1 MSTSRGMRISLG
13 MHAVL
18 LLLVMFG
25 LPAFFKAQRESEP
38 VVLSVEILPPAAKTN
53 IKPAAP
59 APAPKIEEAKPQPK
73 PAEEQ
78 PKPQPP
84 KPTQTSEAALKM
96 PEPEPVTPKEVVSP
110 DAPKEEKKKPEKP
123 KDEPKPQPK
132 AEEKKKPKDEPTLED
147 ILKDVAKAAKPTTP
161 QTPPAKEPAEKPA
174 APAQDKSTSK
184 NTSTNYDPTAQLSMS
199 ENDLIMSQIQRCW
212 NIPAGAK
219 NAKELSVVVAVQLNA
234 DGSLISASLAE
245 GQARY
250 ATDTFFRAAADSAI
264 RAVKLCTP
272 LQGLAADRYSNWKA
286 FELNFDPSNAL
297 W

>member
-1 MSTSRGMRISLG
+1 MTTSRGMRISLG

-25 LPAFFKAQRESEP
+25 LPAFFKAQRDAEP
-38 VVLSVEILPPAAKTN
+38 VVLSVEIMPLGEKTN
-53 IKPAAP
+53 LKPASP
-59 APAPKIEEAKPQPK
+59 APAPKIETPKEQPK

-84 KPTQTSEAALKM
+84 KPTQTSDAALKM
-96 PEPEPVTPKEVVSP
+96 PEPVTPKEVVSP
-110 DAPKEEKKKPEKP
+110 DALKEDKKVEKP
-123 KDEPKPQPK
+123 KDEPKPQPEAADTKK
-132 AEEKKKPKDEPTLED
+132 AKDEPTLED
-147 ILKDVAKAAKPTTP
+147 ILKDVAKAAKPATP
-161 QTPPAKEPAEKPA
+161 QTPPAKEPAEKSA

-184 NTSTNYDPTAQLSMS
+184 NTSTNYDASMPLSMS
-199 ENDLIMSQIQRCW
+199 ERDMIMSQIQRCW

-219 NAKELSVVVAVQLNA
+219 NAKELAVVISVRLNA
-234 DGSLISASLAE
+234 DGSLISATLAE

-250 ATDTFFRAAADSAI
+250 ASDSFFRAAADSAI
-264 RAVKLCTP
+264 RSVKLCTP
-272 LQGLAADRYSNWKA
+272 LQNMRAETYGSWKE